1 MNVQLPHERP
11 TILVVD
17 DDKLARLQLRR
28 AMEQLGYQV
37 TEAENGEQALT
48 AYTQSSIEL
57 VLLDALMPVMD
68 GFTCC
73 RKIRSHFAGDRTPIL
88 IVTALE
94 DSESVDLAFDAG
106 ATDYITKPIHWA
118 VLRQRVR
125 QLLQTSKAL
134 TELQAQKQQAE
145 LQEKQLRLALE
156 AAHMGTWDWNIVTN
170 EVVYCHQ
177 LELIF
182 GFSAGTSHRN
192 YEAFLDC
199 VYPSDRDR
207 VNRAINEAIERGKEY
222 GLEFRIV
229 DSEGRLKWLGSK
241 GQVYHDSKGKPLR
254 MVGIAM
260 DITAR
265 QLAQEQLQSQ
275 ETLLRSMTSA
285 SPLAFYVVD
294 NRSDE
299 ILYFNHRFC
308 EIWGIEHLEAALTRG
323 ELKNNDIIPECIK
336 VLADVPAFVESCKP
350 LQNEA
355 SNSIVED
362 EIAFIYDRTIRR
374 FSTQIRDRQ
383 NRYFGRLYLF
393 EDITERKQAELA
405 IKQAQRRSQLFS
417 EITLKIR
424 QSLHLDEVLK
434 TAVTEL
440 LNLLKADRALIFRLS
455 PDGNGKI
462 VTEAVVSTYSSVVKQ
477 NITEECFGKEY
488 LKKYSQGRIYKI
500 DDVEKSGVEPCL
512 IQFMQR
518 FDVKAKLVMPILLKE
533 ELWGLTIVHQCSHPR
548 AWTDFEIELLRQL
561 ADQIG
566 IALAQAQL
574 LAEETRQRQEL
585 ARSNAQLQQFAYIA
599 SHDLQ
604 EPLRK
609 IQAFSNRLKDKCN
622 ASLDNQGRDYLER
635 MHNAAERMQALIND
649 LLTLSQITTK
659 AQPFVLVDLNQVAHE
674 VISDLELRIHQT
686 GGCVQVGELP
696 TIEADPLQIH
706 QLLQNLIG
714 NALKF
719 HRVGET
725 PIVKV
730 NGQIIERE
738 QQFVAGL
745 ASTAIC
751 QITIEDNGIGFE
763 EKYLDRIFD
772 VFQRLHGRNEYEGTG
787 MGLAICRKIVE
798 RHGGS
803 LTAQSTP
810 MQGAKFTIALPVKQ
824 GRGDAD

>member
-1 MNVQLPHERP
+1 MNVQPLQDCP
-11 TILVVD
+11 TVLVVD
-17 DDKLARLQLRR
+17 DDKLTRLQLRR

-48 AYTQSSIEL
+48 AYIQSLPDL
-57 VLLDALMPVMD
+57 VLLDAIMPVLD

-73 RKIRSHFAGDRTPIL
+73 RKMRSHLAGDRTPIL

-94 DSESVDLAFDAG
+94 DQESVDLAFAAG

-134 TELQAQKQQAE
+134 TELQSQKQQAE

-177 LELIF
+177 LKLIF
-182 GFSAGTSHRN
+182 GFSADIFDRN
-192 YEAFLDC
+192 YKDFLSR
-199 VYPSDRDR
+199 VYPPDRDR
-207 VNRAINEAIERGKEY
+207 VNRAINEAIEGGKEY
-222 GLEFRIV
+222 ELEFRIV
-229 DSEGRLKWLGSK
+229 CSDGSIKWLGSK
-241 GQVYHDSKGKPLR
+241 GQVYRDSQGKPLR
-254 MVGIAM
+254 MIGISM

-294 NRSDE
+294 NRTDE

-308 EIWGIEHLEAALTRG
+308 EIWGIEHLEAALTKG

-336 VLADVPAFVESCKP
+336 VLANVPAFVESCKP

-362 EIAFIYDRTIRR
+362 EIAFTYDRTIRR

-383 NRYFGRLYLF
+383 NHYFGRLYLF
-393 EDITERKQAELA
+393 EDITERKRAEFA
-405 IKQAQRRSQLFS
+405 IKQAQKRSQLFS

-424 QSLHLDEVLK
+424 QSLHLDEVLR

-462 VTEAVVSTYSSVVKQ
+462 VTEAVVSDYSSVVKQ
-477 NITEECFGKEY
+477 NITEECFGQEY
-488 LKKYSQGRIYKI
+488 LKKYRQGRIYKI

-512 IQFMQR
+512 IEFMQR

-548 AWTDFEIELLRQL
+548 TWTDFEIELLRQL

-574 LAEETRQRQEL
+574 LEEETRQRQEL
-585 ARSNAQLQQFAYIA
+585 ARSNAELQQFAYIA

-609 IQAFSNRLKDKCN
+609 IQAFSNRLKEKCS
-622 ASLDNQGRDYLER
+622 ASLDNQGRDYIER
-635 MHNAAERMQALIND
+635 MHSAAERMQALIND
-649 LLTLSQITTK
+649 LLILSQITTK
-659 AQPFVLVDLNQVAHE
+659 AQPFVLVDLNQVTHE

-696 TIEADPLQIH
+696 TIAADPLQIH

-719 HRVGET
+719 HRQGEA

-730 NGQIIERE
+730 NGQILERE
-738 QQFVAGL
+738 QHFVAGL
-745 ASTAIC
+745 ANTAIC

-810 MQGAKFTIALPVKQ
+810 MQGAKFIVTLPVK
-824 GRGDAD
+824 

>member
-1 MNVQLPHERP
+1 MNVQPPQDRP

-17 DDKLARLQLRR
+17 DDRLTRLQLRR

-48 AYTQSSIEL
+48 AYTQSLPDL
-57 VLLDALMPVMD
+57 VLLDAMMPVMD
-68 GFTCC
+68 GFICC
-73 RKIRSHFAGDRTPIL
+73 QKMRSRSCGDCTPIL

-94 DSESVDLAFDAG
+94 DEESVDLAFDAG

-134 TELQAQKQQAE
+134 TELQVQKQQAE

-170 EVVYCHQ
+170 QVVYCQQ
-177 LELIF
+177 LKLIF
-182 GFSAGTSHRN
+182 GFSSDISHRN
-192 YEAFLDC
+192 YEDFLRC
-199 VYPSDRDR
+199 VYPPDRDR

-222 GLEFRIV
+222 ALEFRIV
-229 DSEGRLKWLGSK
+229 CSDGSIKWLGSK
-241 GQVYHDSKGKPLR
+241 GQVYRDSKGTPLR
-254 MVGIAM
+254 MIGIAM

-294 NRSDE
+294 NRTDE

-308 EIWGIEHLEAALTRG
+308 EIWGIEHLKAALTRG

-362 EIAFIYDRTIRR
+362 EIAFTCDRTIRR

-393 EDITERKQAELA
+393 EDITERKQAEFA
-405 IKQAQRRSQLFS
+405 IKQAQKRSQLFA

-424 QSLHLDEVLK
+424 QSLHLDEILR

-462 VTEAVVSTYSSVVKQ
+462 VTEAVVSDYSSVVKQ
-477 NITEECFGKEY
+477 NITEECFGQEY
-488 LKKYSQGRIYKI
+488 LKKYRQGRIYKI

-512 IQFMQR
+512 VEFMQR

-548 AWTDFEIELLRQL
+548 TWTDFEIELLRQL

-585 ARSNAQLQQFAYIA
+585 ARSNAELQQFAYIA

-609 IQAFSNRLKDKCN
+609 IQAFSNRLKEKCST
-622 ASLDNQGRDYLER
+622 SLDTQGRDYIER

-649 LLTLSQITTK
+649 LLILSQITTK
-659 AQPFVLVDLNQVAHE
+659 AQPFVLVNLNQVTHE

-719 HRVGET
+719 HREGEA

-730 NGQIIERE
+730 NGQILERE
-738 QQFVAGL
+738 QHFVAGL
-745 ASTAIC
+745 ANTAIC

-810 MQGAKFTIALPVKQ
+810 MQGAKFIVTLPVK
-824 GRGDAD
+824 

>member
-1 MNVQLPHERP
+1 MNAQLPQDRP

-17 DDKLARLQLRR
+17 DDRLTRLQLRR
-28 AMEQLGYQV
+28 AMEQLEYQV
-37 TEAENGEQALT
+37 TEAENGAQAL
-48 AYTQSSIEL
+48 AFYSQSPPDI

-73 RKIRSHFAGDRTPIL
+73 KQMRSLPNCDRTSIL

-94 DSESVDLAFDAG
+94 DSESVDLAFEAG

-125 QLLQTSKAL
+125 HLLQTSQAVAQ
-134 TELQAQKQQAE
+134 LQAQKQQAE

-156 AAHMGTWDWNIVTN
+156 AAHMGTWDWNMVTN
-170 EVVYCHQ
+170 ELVYCHQ
-177 LELIF
+177 LKQIL
-182 GFSAGTSHRN
+182 GLHPTTSHHN
-192 YEAFLDC
+192 YAAFLNS
-199 VYPSDRDR
+199 VHPEDRDR
-207 VNRAINEAIERGKEY
+207 VTQAVTETITQGKDY
-222 GLEFRIV
+222 GLEFRIIRP
-229 DSEGRLKWLGSK
+229 DGSIKWLGNR
-241 GQVYHDSKGKPLR
+241 GQAYYDSNARPIR
-254 MVGIAM
+254 MMGIAM

-265 QLAQEQLQSQ
+265 KLAQEQLQSQ
-275 ETLLRSMTSA
+275 ETLLRSMTNA

-294 NRSDE
+294 NRTDD
-299 ILYFNHRFC
+299 ILYFNRRFC
-308 EIWGIEHLEAALTRG
+308 EIWGIEHLEPALARG
-323 ELKNNDIIPECIK
+323 ELKNNDVLRECSK
-336 VLADVPAFVESCKP
+336 VLADVPAFIESCKP
-350 LQNEA
+350 LQKEA
-355 SNSIVED
+355 SNCVVED
-362 EIAFIYDRTIRR
+362 EIPFIGDRTIRR
-374 FSTQIRDRQ
+374 FSNQIRDFQ

-393 EDITERKQAELA
+393 EDITERKRAESI
-405 IKQAQRRSQLFS
+405 IKQTQMRSQLFS

-424 QSLHLDEVLK
+424 QSLHLDEVLQ
-434 TAVTEL
+434 TAVTEV

-455 PDGNGKI
+455 PDGYGKI
-462 VTEAVVSTYSSVVKQ
+462 VTEAVGHNYSSVINQ
-477 NITEECFGKEY
+477 NISDECFGQEY
-488 LKKYSQGRIYKI
+488 LKKYRQGRIYKT
-500 DDVEKSGVEPCL
+500 DDIAKSGVEHCL
-512 IQFMQR
+512 IEFMQR

-548 AWTDFEIELLRQL
+548 SWTDFEVELLRQL

-574 LAEETRQRQEL
+574 LEEETRQRLEL
-585 ARSNAQLQQFAYIA
+585 TRSNGELQQFAYIA

-609 IQAFSNRLKDKCN
+609 IQAFSNRLQEKCGE
-622 ASLDNQGRDYLER
+622 SLSSQGRDYIER

-649 LLTLSQITTK
+649 LLVLSQITTK
-659 AQPFVLVDLNQVAHE
+659 AQPFVLVNLNEVAHE
-674 VISDLELRIHQT
+674 VVSDLEVRIHQT

-696 TIEADPLQIH
+696 IIEADPLQIH

-714 NALKF
+714 NGLKF
-719 HRVGET
+719 HRVGEA
-725 PIVKV
+725 PVVKV
-730 NGQIIERE
+730 NSQIIERE
-738 QQFVAGL
+738 QQLVVGAVG
-745 ASTAIC
+745 TVC

-772 VFQRLHGRNEYEGTG
+772 VFQRLHGRSEYEGTG

-810 MQGAKFTIALPVKQ
+810 GEGAKFIVMLPVRQ
-824 GRGDAD
+824 GRGDAE